1 MDFRR
6 QQRDPM
12 RHMVGITFVVLLHAL
27 IIYAL
32 MTGLGRK
39 MVEVIKKPLDA
50 KIIEEIKAPPPP
62 PPPPPLRIVQ
72 QARPQVEAQPYIPPP
87 DIPVQS
93 APSDAP
99 TITAV
104 TVEPPKETYVIAPP
118 PPPPV
123 VATPPAPPAPP
134 KPAVRR
140 IVSRL
145 SGEDPTYPRE
155 AIKAGVAKG
164 RVLAR
169 IRVDEQGNVIDIQI
183 MVSEPPRVFDRA
195 VRAVLPDWKLN
206 AEGEKYYGEVEFNF
220 TLKDD

>member
-1 MDFRR
+1 
-6 QQRDPM
+6 M

-62 PPPPPLRIVQ
+62 PPPPKIVQ
-72 QARPQVEAQPYIPPP
+72 QARPQVEAQPYVPPP

-104 TVEPPKETYVIAPP
+104 TVEPPKQTYVIAPP
-118 PPPPV
+118 PPPAV
-123 VATPPAPPAPP
+123 VAPPAPPAPP

-140 IVSRL
+140 IVSRV

-155 AIKAGVAKG
+155 AIRAGVSKG
-164 RVLAR
+164 RVVAR
-169 IRVDEQGNVIDIQI
+169 IHIDEKGNVIDIQFT
-183 MVSEPPRVFDRA
+183 VSEPPRVFERA
-195 VRAVLPDWKLN
+195 VRNVLQDWKLN

>member
-6 QQRDPM
+6 QQRDPA

-62 PPPPPLRIVQ
+62 PPPPKIVQ
-72 QARPQVEAQPYIPPP
+72 QARPQAEAQPYVPPP

-118 PPPPV
+118 PPPAV
-123 VATPPAPPAPP
+123 VAPPAPPAPP

-140 IVSRL
+140 IVSRV
-145 SGEDPTYPRE
+145 SGDNPTYPRE

-164 RVLAR
+164 RVVAR
-169 IRVDEQGNVIDIQI
+169 IHIDEKGNVIDIQFT
-183 MVSEPPRVFDRA
+183 VSEPPRVFERA
-195 VRAVLPDWKLN
+195 VRSVLQDWKLN

>member
-62 PPPPPLRIVQ
+62 PPPPKIVQ
-72 QARPQVEAQPYIPPP
+72 QARPQAEAQPYVPPP

-104 TVEPPKETYVIAPP
+104 TAEPPKETYVIAPP
-118 PPPPV
+118 PPPAV
-123 VATPPAPPAPP
+123 VAPPAPPAPP

-140 IVSRL
+140 IVSRV
-145 SGEDPTYPRE
+145 SGDNPTYPRE
-155 AIKAGVAKG
+155 AIKAGVTKG
-164 RVLAR
+164 RVVAR
-169 IRVDEQGNVIDIQI
+169 IQIDEKGNVIDIQFT
-183 MVSEPPRVFDRA
+183 VSEPPRVFERA
-195 VRAVLPDWKLN
+195 VRSVLQDWKLN

>member
-12 RHMVGITFVVLLHAL
+12 RHLIGITFVVLLHTL

-39 MVEVIKKPLDA
+39 LVEVIKKPLDA
-50 KIIEEIKAPPPP
+50 KIIEEIKVPPPP
-62 PPPPPLRIVQ
+62 PPPPPKIVQ
-72 QARPQVEAQPYIPPP
+72 QARPLMEAQPYVPPP
-87 DIPVQS
+87 DIPVAS
-93 APSDAP
+93 ATTDAT

-104 TVEPPKETYVIAPP
+104 TAEPPKEAYVIAPP
-118 PPPPV
+118 PPPAV
-123 VATPPAPPAPP
+123 VAPPAPPAPP

-145 SGEDPTYPRE
+145 AGEDPTYPRE

-164 RVLAR
+164 HVVAR
-169 IRVDEQGNVIDIQI
+169 IRVDEKGNVIDIQFI
-183 MVSEPPRVFDRA
+183 VSEPPRVFERA
-195 VRAVLPDWKLN
+195 VRAVLQDWKLN

-220 TLKDD
+220 TLKDE